1 MLSTSFR
8 VLTQKRGLHF
18 LLSSVQRS
26 LPVVCPTTE
35 LGARARLLL
44 SLLLIF
50 LYSNCSFLWFCGV
63 ARLLPSLLLTHII
76 VPRLLLL
83 LSCCCPPLL
92 LRSLLLLSSLSFPSL
107 LRLFS
112 SRCAF
117 WLLHSLLLL
126 SSLVLR
132 SIDAAVLLALLH
144 ALPFAGDD
152 VVRAGVHQRPTIRS
166 LSLSFMQ
173 FISLN
178 FFSRCSSA

>member
-1 MLSTSFR
+1 MVSRPGALFKSYCSSSCSSSAQPPPWRSRSTLAQITAHHPLFK
-8 VLTQKRGLHF
+8 LF
-18 LLSSVQRS
+18 
-26 LPVVCPTTE
+26 
-35 LGARARLLL
+35 L
-44 SLLLIF
+44 SLILRDRSPCGGEF
-50 LYSNCSFLWFCGV
+50 PGTFDSF
-63 ARLLPSLLLTHII
+63 LLLTHII

-144 ALPFAGDD
+144 ALPFAARRRSP
-152 VVRAGVHQRPTIRS
+152 VPLHIRS
-166 LSLSFMQ
+166 PSPSFMQ